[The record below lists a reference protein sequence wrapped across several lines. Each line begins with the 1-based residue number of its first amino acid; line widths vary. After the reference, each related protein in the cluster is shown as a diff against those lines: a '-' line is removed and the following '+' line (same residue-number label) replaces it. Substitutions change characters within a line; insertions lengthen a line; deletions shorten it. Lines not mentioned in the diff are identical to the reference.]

1 MSVGALTPSFVF
13 EIERRLRNIEEF
25 EFARMLSSR
34 VIWWNKIVRVSDIAG
49 KSERVTWF
57 LSSANIRQVT
67 PADGSFINSGD
78 ITFEQLVT
86 QTAEYFPALHTDGFK
101 ISKFEVMAL
110 DGTGLDALA
119 TMVSGWGALSAYY
132 PQRLSA
138 QLILNGQ
145 ASDGSA
151 NAYDG
156 VPFFQGNATSTA
168 FPSVKGHPVNP
179 YFTGYGG
186 YANLLTGGASGS
198 YPGACAIDDS
208 VDFDQA
214 AINLGKINAY
224 IAGVA
229 MPNGQDPR
237 MLSMMHIL
245 HPPRMTVRVQ
255 QLANAKF
262 YAAAATGGGAGSQDM
277 ADAISKLFGS
287 AAATPLEAMELAAAR
302 SYTFKSNIGTTK
314 TVSGNDTT
322 FYIVTQE
329 TMTTQLG
336 GLLLTMFQE
345 FKTTYYSGDSGAA
358 TGIDAV
364 LDRSNELEYHHQG
377 VMAANYGHWYG
388 IFACLGS

>member
-34 VIWWNKIVRVSDIAG
+34 VIWWNKVVRVSNISG

-110 DGTGLDALA
+110 DGTGLDALETIVA
-119 TMVSGWGALSAYY
+119 GWGALSAYY

-145 ASDGSA
+145 ANDGSA

-156 VPFFQGNATSTA
+156 VPYFQGNATSTA
-168 FPSVKGHPVNP
+168 FPTVKGHPVNP
-179 YFTGYGG
+179 FFAGYGG
-186 YANLLTGGASGS
+186 AANLLTGASSGS
-198 YPGACAIDDS
+198 YPGACPIDDS
-208 VDFDQA
+208 QTFDVAVQ
-214 AINLGKINAY
+214 NLGKVNAY
-224 IAGVA
+224 IAGVT

-237 MLSMMHIL
+237 MLSMMYIL
-245 HPPRMTVRVQ
+245 HPPRMLVRAQ
-255 QLANAKF
+255 QLANAK
-262 YAAAATGGGAGSQDM
+262 YYAAAAATGGGSQDM
-277 ADAISKLFGS
+277 AGAIARIFGDAASVPI
-287 AAATPLEAMELAAAR
+287 EAMELAAAR
-302 SYTFKSNIGTTK
+302 SYTFKANNGTTK
-314 TVSGNDTT
+314 TVTGNDTT
-322 FYIVTQE
+322 YYVATQE
-329 TMTTQLG
+329 QATTQLG
-336 GLLLTMFQE
+336 ALLLTMFQE
-345 FKTTYYSGDSGAA
+345 FKTTYYSGEGGAV

-377 VMAANYGHWYG
+377 IMAANYGHWYG
-388 IFACLGS
+388 LFACLGS